1 MYIDPN
7 INLTKSRFFNKEESI
22 FESYD
27 VVSFF
32 LIEKLEQDLPFAKID
47 YYVNI
52 RGLRVI
58 TILCGE
64 LMLTLELEL
73 GYIDFCGIEYDY
85 NLYDLVCLVK
95 AVQHYLMKY
104 AKDVVDAYVYIDNP
118 WGW

>member
-7 INLTKSRFFNKEESI
+7 VNLTKSRFFNDDESI

-27 VVSFF
+27 LVSFF

-73 GYIDFCGIEYDY
+73 GYTIFCGIEYDY

-95 AVQHYLMKY
+95 TIQHYLMKY

-118 WGW
+118 WGF